1 MALAL
6 SRRPGEELRI
16 FCGED
21 VNDEEILAAV
31 RGEGLV
37 VRVEGVYTSLSRVP
51 MRGVMVRLSIRAP
64 RCIEVL
70 RGELLGRSKLPSV

>member
-16 FCGED
+16 FCGD
-21 VNDEEILAAV
+21 DASDEEILAAV
-31 RGEGLV
+31 RGEGLA
-37 VRVEGVYTSLSRVP
+37 VRVEGVYASLSRTP
-51 MRGVMVRLSIRAP
+51 MKGVMVRLSIRAP

-70 RGELLGRSKLPSV
+70 RNELIDKSKLSRA

>member
-16 FCGED
+16 FCGDD
-21 VNDEEILAAV
+21 VSDEEILAAV
-31 RGEGLV
+31 RGEGLA
-37 VRVEGVYTSLSRVP
+37 VRVDGVYTSFSRRP
-51 MRGVMVRLSIRAP
+51 MKGVMVRLSVRAP

-70 RGELLGRSKLPSV
+70 RDELIDRSKRSDA